1 MATTAPIFRSY
12 DELQQDRARADYANA
27 CEAGIQEILRDREF
41 AVIVPS
47 PDSKRALIDFCKR
60 YVGLE
65 GAVPSLF
72 ILREAK
78 KHSYAAFQ
86 VAFEPYIKP
95 ISDQRQEIIFEI
107 VVLLASGGNMSEADI
122 SNEKARLSNGWTLEA
137 LRRRRDQ
144 VITAQRLAGLARK
157 HGLDSV
163 KLERAELRGDNIPA
177 VVPLLPEKYTA
188 QELKRLA
195 REEYPTFKKLVRDFG
210 GQVTSRLQGR

>member
-1 MATTAPIFRSY
+1 MATAPVFKSY
-12 DELQQDRARADYANA
+12 DELQQDRARADHANA
-27 CEAGIQEILRDREF
+27 CEAGIAEILRDREF

-47 PDSKRALIDFCKR
+47 KDSKLALIDFCRK
-60 YVGLE
+60 YSGLE

-72 ILREAK
+72 LLREAK
-78 KHSYAAFQ
+78 KHNYTAFQ

-122 SNEKARLSNGWTLEA
+122 ANEKARLSNGWTLEA
-137 LRRRRDQ
+137 LRRRLEQ
-144 VITAQRLAGLARK
+144 VKTAQRLAGLARK
-157 HGLDSV
+157 HGLDAV
-163 KLERAELRGDNIPA
+163 KNERAELRGDN
-177 VVPLLPEKYTA
+177 VPQVAALLPERYSA

-195 REEYPTFKKLVRDFG
+195 REDYPAFKKLVRDFQ

>member
-1 MATTAPIFRSY
+1 MSTTPIFKSY
-12 DELQQDRARADYANA
+12 DDLQHDKDRAVYASA
-27 CEAGIQEILRDREF
+27 CEAGIAEILRDREF

-60 YVGLE
+60 YLGLE

-122 SNEKARLSNGWTLEA
+122 ANE
-137 LRRRRDQ
+137 
-144 VITAQRLAGLARK
+144 
-157 HGLDSV
+157 
-163 KLERAELRGDNIPA
+163 
-177 VVPLLPEKYTA
+177 
-188 QELKRLA
+188 
-195 REEYPTFKKLVRDFG
+195 
-210 GQVTSRLQGR
+210 